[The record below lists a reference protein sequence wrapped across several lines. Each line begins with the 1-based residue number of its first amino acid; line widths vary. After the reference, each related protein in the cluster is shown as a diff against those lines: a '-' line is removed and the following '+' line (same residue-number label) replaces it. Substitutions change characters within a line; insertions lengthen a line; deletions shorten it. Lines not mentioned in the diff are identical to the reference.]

1 VDKMDREEF
10 CDRFCPMPT
19 RWVEFPKVDNEL
31 TVDCDLEESEC
42 PFKDVD
48 FTKVIEYKYSE
59 VDKVAV
65 DYLRGA
71 L

>member
-1 VDKMDREEF
+1 MDREEF
-10 CDRFCPMPT
+10 CDKYCPMPA
-19 RWVEFPKVDNEL
+19 RWVEFPKIDNEL

-48 FTKVIEYKYSE
+48 FDKVVEYKYSE
-59 VDKVAV
+59 VDKVAN
-65 DYLRGA
+65 DYSKGA